1 MHFGINSRRRRYLP
15 STRHQGEILR
25 GMHMVSSGRK
35 RSRLSFDHYHRC
47 VSLEDT
53 TVGFLSRA
61 IASYAFDVTTCERR
75 DGIFTEGWK
84 KKQEREIH
92 WRYGLVTARVER
104 TTWQKKRERERNEW
118 EREGGKK
125 SDFFS
130 VLFCTLFLRALES
143 RSRKRLG
150 LFAPS
155 NLLLSKRSLSYLNF

>member
-1 MHFGINSRRRRYLP
+1 
-15 STRHQGEILR
+15 
-25 GMHMVSSGRK
+25 MVSSGRK

-104 TTWQKKRERERNEW
+104 TTWQKKERERETS
-118 EREGGKK
+118 EREREEKRAI
-125 SDFFS
+125 SSRFFS
-130 VLFCTLFLRALES
+130 APFFYEPSNPGAGNGLDFLRLRTFYY
-143 RSRKRLG
+143 RSGLSVISTFNGRRKGDRLPNIR
-150 LFAPS
+150 A
-155 NLLLSKRSLSYLNF
+155 